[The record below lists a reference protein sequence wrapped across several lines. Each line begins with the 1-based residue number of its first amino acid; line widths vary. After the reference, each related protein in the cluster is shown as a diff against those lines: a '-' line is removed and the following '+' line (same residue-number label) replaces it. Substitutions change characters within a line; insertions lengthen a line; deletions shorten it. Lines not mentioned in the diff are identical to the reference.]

1 MNSTTQNFERLSIQ
15 NELKIRRR
23 FLTCKKIAGDIRAY
37 WAIIEDLETKF
48 MECFEPSLYT
58 QQYRASDNY
67 DFTNDAIDG
76 NSVDVDLMR
85 NNFMNSIYAEVMGYR
100 NAFNVLNKH
109 LTEDLDMLRKM
120 INKDTGNN
128 NDYKHTNNKT
138 WDDKLPEYTVDKDR
152 INIQKKVQQFKSVVT
167 PDKHTCDI
175 RPAST
180 TFNPSAARN
189 TTSEKYTAI
198 DRFIKESVEYSGD
211 DGDDGEHEIIT
222 NIKL

>member
-1 MNSTTQNFERLSIQ
+1 
-15 NELKIRRR
+15 
-23 FLTCKKIAGDIRAY
+23 
-37 WAIIEDLETKF
+37 
-48 MECFEPSLYT
+48 
-58 QQYRASDNY
+58 
-67 DFTNDAIDG
+67 
-76 NSVDVDLMR
+76 MR

-152 INIQKKVQQFKSVVT
+152 NNIQKKVQQFKSVVT

-180 TFNPSAARN
+180 ARN